1 MPTKNIVK
9 EILPE
14 QIKDVNPYEIIYLA
28 MKDGSVIM
36 IVDKEDAKFEPK
48 NLNYN
53 TEENTKKDVF
63 INEKIPR
70 SKNII
75 NISDKKSTNKSFQ
88 KNSNDFNKK
97 SDKIEDNNLNYTF
110 NYSNQYQ
117 VTDSTFNNNS
127 NRDHSQD
134 INKSINMKNYKQ
146 FNNTKYSFDNNY
158 YTENQRAISQKPKIG
173 NNNNYI
179 DNNKHYYQVRSDYYK
194 KENQP
199 ISTIRYNNN
208 NQNNNIF
215 SVSNSLFTD
224 TNNNFN
230 NNTFNASVERKLINV
245 IQPMQKEEY
254 LEISFEQKSVK
265 TENLGGYYEN
275 NGRNFDKYGI
285 YNYNNNARIRSQSFN
300 QENIKKVGHRMN
312 HICNCDN
319 MGVHKILDP
328 NCPKCREKAKEMNLD
343 LINVGDGLFYDNH
356 SYYQSYG
363 FSGANKKYNH
373 SPPNMKGEYYFP

>member
-75 NISDKKSTNKSFQ
+75 NISDKKCTNKSFE

-146 FNNTKYSFDNNY
+146 FNNTKYSFDNNC
-158 YTENQRAISQKPKIG
+158 YTENNRAISQKPKIG

-179 DNNKHYYQVRSDYYK
+179 GDNKHYYQVRNDYYK

-208 NQNNNIF
+208 RNNNIF